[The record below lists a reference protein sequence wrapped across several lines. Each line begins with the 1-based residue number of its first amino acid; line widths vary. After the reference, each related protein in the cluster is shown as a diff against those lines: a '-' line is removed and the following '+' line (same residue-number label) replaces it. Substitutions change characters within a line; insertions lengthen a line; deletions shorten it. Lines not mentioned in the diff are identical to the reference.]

1 MKLLGLLALFHN
13 WLADKDF
20 MWWPFSF
27 LRPEPNE
34 FITMKI
40 ALQMT
45 GCFGGL
51 AFLMFTILAI
61 ANNVFTPEY
70 GISILL
76 SCFVSF
82 FLWFSCVTKPL
93 WNRRTRELKR

>member
-1 MKLLGLLALFHN
+1 MKLFNLLALFHN

-27 LRPEPNE
+27 LRPEPQE
-34 FITMKI
+34 LLTMKI
-40 ALQMT
+40 VLMMT

-51 AFLMFTILAI
+51 AFLMFSVFAI
-61 ANNVFTPEY
+61 VNDAMTANYAVSVFFSSFI
-70 GISILL
+70 G
-76 SCFVSF
+76 F

-93 WNRRTRELKR
+93 WNIRARDLKK